1 MSRRP
6 LILSVAALAAGSI
19 GAGPAA
25 TQPSWS
31 GSVTHICAHALLFE
45 QRHQMGTRAGAE
57 AVARDIR
64 ASTGRRLARIH
75 ALRVRPPQP
84 QRAVR
89 WLVVERRLAGVYA
102 TSYVRIY
109 DVIASAHTAGQ
120 RASEPSR
127 LRRLLDAP
135 KALRRT
141 ADRLEVQL
149 HVPDC
154 TGGNPTDPTRPAVF
168 ITPALP

>member
-1 MSRRP
+1 MNRRL
-6 LILSVAALAAGSI
+6 LILSVIVLAAGSI
-19 GAGPAA
+19 GAEPAA

-31 GSVTHICAHALLFE
+31 GSVSQICAHALLFE

-64 ASTGRRLARIH
+64 ASTGRRLARIA

-84 QRAVR
+84 RLAAR

-102 TSYVRIY
+102 RSYVRIY
-109 DVIASAHTAGQ
+109 DVIASAHTARQ
-120 RASEPSR
+120 RAGEPSR

-135 KALRRT
+135 EALRRT
-141 ADRLEVQL
+141 AYGLEVQL

-154 TGGNPTDPTRPAVF
+154 TGGNPTDPTRPTAF
-168 ITPALP
+168 ITPARP